1 MIMQSGSNEYF
12 HETASGG
19 NDAGREAKD
28 AASGLQGN
36 VAADLSAPEKRSSQR
51 HRVLKGGNIYFNRG
65 YGAFSCTVKNL
76 SDGGA
81 MVLMEDSSG
90 LPGEFD
96 FVITGEDKTRKASIS
111 WRSNGRAGI
120 VFH

>member
-1 MIMQSGSNEYF
+1 MIMQTDSNGYPQDNGS
-12 HETASGG
+12 TQTSQ
-19 NDAGREAKD
+19 AGF
-28 AASGLQGN
+28 S
-36 VAADLSAPEKRSSQR
+36 EKRTSQR
-51 HRVLKGGNIYFNRG
+51 RRVLKGGNIYFNRG
-65 YGAFSCTVKNL
+65 YGAYSCTVKNL

-111 WRSNGRAGI
+111 WRANGRAGI